1 MVYESSDWSFFPN
14 VCWGCLE
21 TFCSSMWQL
30 TQFWKED
37 SPCKG
42 DSLFTRNFNQVNRF
56 KARQNAGDFHKR
68 TQFNKIHVDFL
79 SIFSVMVSDGI
90 ILDSI
95 YKKRKKKKN
104 VSMLQCY
111 CFFCSYLT
119 DTRQKLMADITVAH
133 KMSKKSGEEH
143 LFNYLVKTGA
153 IMRTEDCL

>member
-1 MVYESSDWSFFPN
+1 
-14 VCWGCLE
+14 
-21 TFCSSMWQL
+21 
-30 TQFWKED
+30 
-37 SPCKG
+37 
-42 DSLFTRNFNQVNRF
+42 
-56 KARQNAGDFHKR
+56 
-68 TQFNKIHVDFL
+68 
-79 SIFSVMVSDGI
+79 MVSDGI

-95 YKKRKKKKN
+95 YKKRKKN

-119 DTRQKLMADITVAH
+119 DTRQKLMADITVAQ